1 MHQER
6 AETELER
13 FKQDVAYYESH
24 REELL
29 EKHPEQW
36 VAIFRGCAHPQHMI
50 RGTSPYSSRLARSAC
65 CSWNRRRRPKSF
77 SRNQSHGI
85 VRQIPLCFD
94 HRLRNLTFWTAWSV
108 PFSRMR

>member
-36 VAIFRGCAHPQHMI
+36 IAIF
-50 RGTSPYSSRLARSAC
+50 
-65 CSWNRRRRPKSF
+65 NRNVVGVAPELEVLLHNLEK
-77 SRNQSHGI
+77 QGI
-85 VRQIPLCFD
+85 
-94 HRLRNLTFWTAWSV
+94 
-108 PFSRMR
+108 

>member
-36 VAIFRGCAHPQHMI
+36 VAIFNRNVVAVAPELEALLHNLEKQGISSAHALVKHMTQREDVLI
-50 RGTSPYSSRLARSAC
+50 SAY
-65 CSWNRRRRPKSF
+65 
-77 SRNQSHGI
+77 
-85 VRQIPLCFD
+85 D
-94 HRLRNLTFWTAWSV
+94 T
-108 PFSRMR
+108 